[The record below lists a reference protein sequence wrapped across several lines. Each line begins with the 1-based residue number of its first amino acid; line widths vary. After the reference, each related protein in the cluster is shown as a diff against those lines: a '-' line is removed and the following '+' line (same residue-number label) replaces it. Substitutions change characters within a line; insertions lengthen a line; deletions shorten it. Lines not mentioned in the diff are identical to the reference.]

1 MQAGIGKN
9 SSFFSSIMLLVQL
22 FVQLWSP
29 WDSTTYSDNIMVF
42 RANDWFKFVS
52 VSLSLLWIY
61 LLLPVRIE
69 IFNVLLVFQK
79 CNPILPNTR
88 CLYSNFELRSII
100 VHTSFVISP
109 FFLTFSFTLTF
120 PFMVKDKFF
129 VVHLAHTMFP
139 AWSLWLFT

>member
-9 SSFFSSIMLLVQL
+9 SFFFSSIMLLVQL

-29 WDSTTYSDNIMVF
+29 WDCKTYSDNIMVF
-42 RANDWFKFVS
+42 RVNDWFKFVS
-52 VSLSLLWIY
+52 VSLSLLWY

-79 CNPILPNTR
+79 CNTILPDTR

-100 VHTSFVISP
+100 VHTSFVISS
-109 FFLTFSFTLTF
+109 FFLTFSFTF
-120 PFMVKDKFF
+120 PFFMVKDKFF
-129 VVHLAHTMFP
+129 VLHLAHTMFP